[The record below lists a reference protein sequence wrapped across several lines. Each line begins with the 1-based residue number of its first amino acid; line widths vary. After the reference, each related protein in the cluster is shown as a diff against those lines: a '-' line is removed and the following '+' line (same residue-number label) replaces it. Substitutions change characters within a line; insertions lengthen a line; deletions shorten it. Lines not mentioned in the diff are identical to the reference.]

1 MDIDVSPRRI
11 KSLPAAVRQPLLK
24 LGLRLIPPFNRAVR
38 RIRFGASEFY
48 PCDELP
54 WVADLEAHWTTA
66 RDELDAVLTRLAEV
80 PDTHKAYAG
89 QEFLSTD
96 DKWKAFVFCRGAGE
110 WVDDNCRRCPMTRQ
124 LLGRVPG
131 LEHAM
136 FSILAPGKRL
146 PPHHGPYAGLIDC
159 HLGLRVPADAERC
172 KLRVGGTTMSW
183 EAGRMIIFDDTF
195 EHEVWND
202 TDTYRAVLLMYV
214 RRPLPLPLHL
224 ANLAL
229 MRYIERVL

>member
-11 KSLPAAVRQPLLK
+11 KALPNAVRQPLLK
-24 LGLRLIPPFNRAVR
+24 LGLKLIPPFNRAVR
-38 RIRFGASEFY
+38 RTRLGAVEFY

-54 WVADLEAHWTTA
+54 WVAELEAHWTEI
-66 RDELDAVLTRLAEV
+66 RDELDAVLARLADV

-110 WVDDNCRRCPMTRQ
+110 WEEDNCRRCPTTRR
-124 LLGRVPG
+124 LLERVPG

-146 PPHHGPYAGLIDC
+146 PAHHGPYAGLVDC
-159 HLGLRVPADAERC
+159 HLGLRVPDDRDHC
-172 KLRVGGTTMSW
+172 KLRVGDTTVSW
-183 EAGRMIIFDDTF
+183 DLGRMIVFDDTF

-202 TDTYRAVLLMYV
+202 TPHHRAVLLMYV
-214 RRPLPLPLHL
+214 RRPLPLPLHV

-229 MRYIERVL
+229 MRFIERVL

>member
-11 KSLPAAVRQPLLK
+11 KSLPNAIRQPLLK
-24 LGLRLIPPFNRAVR
+24 LGLKLIPPFNRAVR
-38 RIRFGASEFY
+38 RSPLGAMEIY
-48 PCDELP
+48 PKDGLP
-54 WVADLEAHWTTA
+54 WVAELESHWTEILV
-66 RDELDAVLTRLAEV
+66 ELDGVLANLAAV

-89 QEFLSTD
+89 QEALSTD

-110 WVDDNCRRCPMTRQ
+110 WVEENCQQCPTTRRYLEQ
-124 LLGRVPG
+124 VPG

-146 PPHHGPYAGLIDC
+146 AAHYGPYAGLIDC
-159 HLGLRVPADAERC
+159 HLGLRVPSDTERC
-172 KLRVGGTTMSW
+172 KLRVGGTTVSW
-183 EAGRMIIFDDTF
+183 EAGRMILFDDTF

-202 TDTYRAVLLMYV
+202 TDSYRAVLLMYV